1 MSNLGQKL
9 RNYRTSQNL
18 SLHQVTELTGIT
30 NSRLSKMERNEIV
43 CPASDLMKLS
53 KVYKISVIS
62 LYIDAGYL
70 SPTDLPE
77 YQSEFNGVSL
87 LDAEEKA
94 HIQNEINFINRK
106 KVF

>member
-18 SLHQVTELTGIT
+18 SLKQVTELTGIT
-30 NSRLSKMERNEIV
+30 NSRLSKMERNEII
-43 CPASDLMKLS
+43 CPATDLKKLA
-53 KVYKISVIS
+53 KVYRISVIS

-70 SPTDLPE
+70 SPSDLPE
-77 YQSEFNGVSL
+77 YQSEFKGVSL
-87 LDAEEKA
+87 LDEDEKT

-106 KVF
+106 KVL